1 MTPTLH
7 RQLDRRKRRIL
18 RRIQTQ
24 PGVERPT
31 PMMAASNIHYEI
43 GEKTRTIAPGGI
55 GAIHLLAQKI
65 GLVRDIDEGLHLLK
79 RHMPYHES
87 DHVLNI
93 AYNLLAGGQRL
104 EHLEIR
110 RNDEVYLDALGAERI
125 PDPTTAGDFCRRFDE
140 DDVLQLME
148 IFNQSRLR
156 VWKQQPEAFFDEAFI
171 DADGTLAPTDGWCK
185 QGVDIAYDGTWGYHP
200 LVVSLAN
207 TAEPLYLV
215 NRSGNRPSHEH
226 AHVYLDRA
234 AELCRQAGFR
244 KITFRGDTDFSQT
257 KYLDQWDQEG
267 HRFLFG
273 IAAMPNLV
281 ALAKGL
287 SPEDYVELERP
298 PRYSIK
304 TALRA
309 ARERHKQRI
318 VSERQFATLKLLGEE
333 VAEFAYRPVA
343 CDKTYRVIVLRKKLV
358 VEKGQMWLFEP
369 DRYFFYITNDWTT
382 PASEI
387 VFCANDRCD
396 QENLNA
402 QLKGEVKALSMPV
415 TTTTHGGPIGSSL
428 AEAFRHFP
436 RRKFHWS
443 VRALLQ
449 NSAVLKP
456 YDFSFRGW
464 LVHECDRLGIET
476 FPPQNFRQVVR
487 LEGAGMSL
495 ERALR
500 TRLQRT
506 FYMVGPAMSAY
517 MLCDWQLRL
526 WKEGR
531 TAVFANFKLD
541 SFHEAF
547 VKKFGGGIIP
557 ADEAGFTRW
566 WLNLYPDL
574 PPRLANECIW
584 LAVEN
589 KQVNPW

>member
-43 GEKTRTIAPGGI
+43 GEKTRAIAPGGI

-281 ALAKGL
+281 ALAEGL

-304 TALRA
+304 TVPRA

-402 QLKGEVKALSMPV
+402 QLKGGVKALSMPV
-415 TTTTHGGPIGSSL
+415 GDLVSNWAYMVMASL
-428 AEAFRHFP
+428 A
-436 RRKFHWS
+436 WS
-443 VRALLQ
+443 LKAWSAL
-449 NSAVLKP
+449 VLPESGRWSEK
-456 YDFSFRGW
+456 YRSEKRT
-464 LVHECDRLGIET
+464 L
-476 FPPQNFRQVVR
+476 
-487 LEGAGMSL
+487 
-495 ERALR
+495 LR
-500 TRLQRT
+500 MEFRT
-506 FYMVGPAMSAY
+506 FCVSMIQVPCQIVRSAGRLVY
-517 MLCDWQLRL
+517 RLLSWNPWQGVFLRL
-526 WKEGR
+526 VERLHGR
-531 TAVFANFKLD
+531 
-541 SFHEAF
+541 
-547 VKKFGGGIIP
+547 
-557 ADEAGFTRW
+557 
-566 WLNLYPDL
+566 
-574 PPRLANECIW
+574 RLC
-584 LAVEN
+584 
-589 KQVNPW
+589 